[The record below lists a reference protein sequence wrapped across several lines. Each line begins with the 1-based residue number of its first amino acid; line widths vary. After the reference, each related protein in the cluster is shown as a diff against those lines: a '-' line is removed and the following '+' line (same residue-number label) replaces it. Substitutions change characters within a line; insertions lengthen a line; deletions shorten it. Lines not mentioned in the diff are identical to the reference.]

1 MNRLP
6 IKVGAAL
13 ALMAALAA
21 CGGGDGGGTPTPETD
36 FTALVKDMLARSP
49 DSEPVAIN
57 MLDFRFS
64 DDPDAYD
71 DVLQ

>member
-1 MNRLP
+1 MQRSS
-6 IKVGAAL
+6 IRIAAAL
-13 ALMAALAA
+13 ALAAALTA
-21 CGGGDGGGTPTPETD
+21 CGGGGGGKTQTPETD
-36 FTALVKDMLARSP
+36 FTSFVKDTLARSP
-49 DSEPVAIN
+49 NSEPVAIN